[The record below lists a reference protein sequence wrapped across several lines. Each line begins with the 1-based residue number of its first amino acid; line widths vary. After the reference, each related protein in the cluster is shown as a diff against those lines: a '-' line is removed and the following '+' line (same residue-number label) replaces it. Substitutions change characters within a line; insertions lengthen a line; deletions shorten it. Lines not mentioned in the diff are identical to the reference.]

1 MSNTELKP
9 TSLPSGF
16 PGIDNLYVMNLAK
29 NVDRKVAILS
39 ALDHFGVRPEAVN
52 FVDTVNGRDLLGRLY
67 AQPPEQASLDDHLQ
81 INALLQTEGVLA
93 KHLYSRRQHQKLP
106 YLTIGEIGVA
116 SSARNAFQAML
127 KHKDRVAMLLED
139 DVQFVPDFP
148 DRLAELMPHLPE
160 NWEIVSLSW
169 LKHPEPQPGIIVNEH
184 FMIPYQASYYE
195 SKGIFL
201 GLESLLISKNGAKKL
216 SQYLFPLDMC
226 WDFKIDTL
234 KNLGLLNF
242 YAARQSLTRQDQTF
256 ASDIQTQVVF
266 Y

>member
-1 MSNTELKP
+1 MSNAELKP
-9 TSLPSGF
+9 TSPPSGF
-16 PGIDNLYVMNLAK
+16 TGIDNLYVMNLAK
-29 NVDRKVAILS
+29 NVDRKVALLS
-39 ALDHFGVRPEAVN
+39 ALDHFGVKPEAVN
-52 FVDTVNGRDLLGRLY
+52 FVDTVHGMDLLGRLY

-81 INALLQTEGVLA
+81 INALLQTEGVMA
-93 KHLYSRRQHQKLP
+93 KRLYSRRQHQKLP

-216 SQYLFPLDMC
+216 AQCLFPLDMC
-226 WDFKIDTL
+226 WSFKIETL
-234 KNLGLLNF
+234 KNIGLLNF
-242 YAARQSLTRQDQTF
+242 YAARQPLTRQDQTF
-256 ASDIQTQVVF
+256 PSGIQTQVVF